1 MRLSRWVECSRRHR
15 AYSRQQHHMTQRECA
30 IGTDSKP
37 GVVDATTQRRRNSYA
52 VARSYR
58 RNDERAPPLGR
69 VSRRRPAVHSEC
81 NERMT
86 YQFDAMVVDRSDMA
100 ACTRGILA
108 ILADIG
114 RHSRANGCY
123 TQGIGRILRALEL
136 YSGRLPPRLPPRSG
150 SWARLRAAGPPRGP
164 IFPVP
169 RGSCPPS
176 RPMAA
181 QDRADMPKSHW
192 EMLF

>member
-1 MRLSRWVECSRRHR
+1 MIDKL
-15 AYSRQQHHMTQRECA
+15 
-30 IGTDSKP
+30 
-37 GVVDATTQRRRNSYA
+37 
-52 VARSYR
+52 
-58 RNDERAPPLGR
+58 
-69 VSRRRPAVHSEC
+69 
-81 NERMT
+81 
-86 YQFDAMVVDRSDMA
+86 DAMVVDRSDMGA
-100 ACTRGILA
+100 YSRGILA

-169 RGSCPPS
+169 RGSS
-176 RPMAA
+176 AQDRPMAA
-181 QDRADMPKSHW
+181 QDRAGMAKSHW